1 MGLITYQEV
10 EDEYLP
16 VDMILL
22 NTKVYTHGRLVEAGL
37 AIDEGRIY
45 KIAKETNLPPAS
57 TKLDLKGNLTLPG
70 LIDSHVHLRDQQL
83 AYKEDFFTGT
93 AAAAAGGITL
103 TIDMPNNK
111 PVTMDSE
118 SLRERMRLAE
128 KRVVVNV
135 AFYSAFPKDL
145 EEVPFI
151 VEEGAVAFKLYLS
164 EKIGGLNIDD
174 DEMLLH
180 AFNKVAKME
189 VPIVVHAEDRE
200 TLENMRRKMEKA
212 GRKDVEAYLKAHPP
226 QAEIKATKRIIQ
238 LAKESSAHLHFCHV
252 SSATALNEIL
262 KAKKAGFPF
271 TCEVTPHHLL
281 MSYGHLKR
289 YGTLALADP
298 PLRTKEDVEA
308 LWTALK
314 QGSIDA
320 LASDHAPHTIKEKKV
335 ESVWDTKPGIPGL
348 ETMLPLFL
356 TQINAGRLT
365 MAELVRLASEKP
377 AQIFNLRNRGSL
389 DEGNYADIV
398 VVDINREYKIDSS
411 RFYSKAKY
419 SPFDGWKVKGKPI
432 KTFVNGRLI
441 MDEGEIIAK
450 PGTGQIIRYGSP
462 KHNRNQLDTF

>member
-1 MGLITYQEV
+1 MS
-10 EDEYLP
+10 
-16 VDMILL
+16 VDMVLL
-22 NTKVYTHGRLVEAGL
+22 NAKVYTHGRLVEAGL

-57 TKLDLKGNLTLPG
+57 KKLDLKGNLILPG

-118 SLRERMRLAE
+118 SLRKRMRLAE

-135 AFYSAFPKDL
+135 AFYSAFPQSL
-145 EEVPFI
+145 EEVPSI
-151 VEEGAVAFKLYLS
+151 LEEGAVAFKLYLS

-180 AFNKVAKME
+180 AFNKVAKMG
-189 VPIVVHAEDRE
+189 VPIAVHAEDRE
-200 TLENMRRKMEKA
+200 TLENARREMEKA
-212 GRKDVEAYLKAHPP
+212 GRKNMEAYIKAHSPEVEEK
-226 QAEIKATKRIIQ
+226 AIKRVAQ
-238 LAKESSAHLHFCHV
+238 LARKSSVHIHFCHI
-252 SSATALNEIL
+252 SSADGLNAVLE
-262 KAKKAGFPF
+262 AKKLGLPI

-298 PLRTKEDVEA
+298 PLRTKEDVGA
-308 LWTALK
+308 IWTALK
-314 QGSIDA
+314 QGAIDA

-335 ESVWDTKPGIPGL
+335 KSVWNANPGIPGL
-348 ETMLPLFL
+348 ETMLPLLL
-356 TQINAGRLT
+356 TQINADRLT
-365 MAELVRLASEKP
+365 IADLVKLASEKP
-377 AQIFNLRNRGSL
+377 AQIFSLRGRGSL

-411 RFYSKAKY
+411 SFYSKAKY
-419 SPFDGWKVKGKPI
+419 SPFDGWKVKGKPV
-432 KTFVNGRLI
+432 KTFVNGLLI
-441 MDEGEIIAK
+441 MDEGEIVAK
-450 PGTGQIIRYGSP
+450 PGTGKIARWEG
-462 KHNRNQLDTF
+462 